1 MSFFGFFRK
10 TDPIDVLRDLRQ
22 SLVISALTFRTTLNE
37 PNDQKSSNA
46 AAELLFLLLHL
57 ADISMFTLLG
67 PKKRDLYFD
76 HLTLEAIRDY
86 SAASLKQETPEDIKS
101 AIANVLLQRFNSRQ
115 VTYAKCKSMMGDQF
129 PGAGST
135 VFAFSFF
142 VFRALDQ
149 TSREDVDEVLAGNA
163 RVTEAD
169 QKDFPPART
178 ILKNAIFI
186 GSTAKEVDIA
196 RYVRKLR

>member
-1 MSFFGFFRK
+1 MSFFGFLRK
-10 TDPIDVLRDLRQ
+10 TAPEDVLRDLRQ
-22 SLVISALTFRTTLNE
+22 RIVISALTYRTALNE
-37 PNDQKSSNA
+37 PSDQKSSNA

-57 ADISMFTLLG
+57 ADISMFALLG
-67 PKKRDLYFD
+67 PQKRDLYLD

-86 SAASLKQETPEDIKS
+86 SAASLKQETPDDIRS
-101 AIANVLLQRFNSRQ
+101 AVANDLLQRFNSRQ
-115 VTYAKCKSMMGDQF
+115 VTYAKCKSMMGDEF

-149 TSREDVDEVLAGNA
+149 TSREQFDEILAGNA
-163 RVTEAD
+163 PITESD
-169 QKDFPPART
+169 QKDFPSVGT
-178 ILKNAIFI
+178 ILKNAIFV

-196 RYVRKLR
+196 RHVRKLR

>member
-1 MSFFGFFRK
+1 MSFFGFFKK
-10 TDPIDVLRDLRQ
+10 TDPVDVLRGLRQ
-22 SLVISALTFRTTLNE
+22 SLVISALTYRTTLNE

-86 SAASLKQETPEDIKS
+86 SAASLKQETPDDIKS
-101 AIANVLLQRFNSRQ
+101 GISDFLLQRFNSRQ
-115 VTYAKCKSMMGDQF
+115 ITYAKCKSMMGDQF

-149 TSREDVDEVLAGNA
+149 TSREEFDEILAGNA
-163 RVTEAD
+163 RLTESD
-169 QKDFPPART
+169 QKDFPSPRT
-178 ILKNAIFI
+178 IFKNAIFV
-186 GSTAKEVDIA
+186 GSAAKEVDIA
-196 RYVRKLR
+196 RHVRKLR